1 MSYSRKVRT
10 ERESGIWIGATK
22 SHSSPV
28 NSRRGCLCMDKDTY
42 SVSCCD
48 GFMQQQGI
56 GKTQSS
62 SVARGSFS
70 YAFSDGFEIG
80 ERV

>member
-1 MSYSRKVRT
+1 MSYSRKLRT
-10 ERESGIWIGATK
+10 ARESGIWIGPTK

-28 NSRRGCLCMDKDTY
+28 NSRRGCLCLDKDTY
-42 SVSCCD
+42 SVDCCE

-62 SVARGSFS
+62 PVVRGGFSFG
-70 YAFSDGFEIG
+70 FSNGFEVG

>member
-70 YAFSDGFEIG
+70 YAFSNGFEIG

>member
-1 MSYSRKVRT
+1 MSYSRKLRKANST
-10 ERESGIWIGATK
+10 GIWIGPTK

-28 NSRRGCLCMDKDTY
+28 NSRRGCLCLDKDTY
-42 SVSCCD
+42 DVSCCE

-56 GKTQSS
+56 GRTQSS
-62 SVARGSFS
+62 SVVRGGFS
-70 YAFSDGFEIG
+70 YGFSTGFDIG

>member
-10 ERESGIWIGATK
+10 AIESAIWIGPTK
-22 SHSSPV
+22 SQSSPV
-28 NSRRGCLCMDKDTY
+28 NSRRGGLCLDKDTY

>member
-10 ERESGIWIGATK
+10 ARESGIWIGPTK

-28 NSRRGCLCMDKDTY
+28 NSRRGCLCLDSDTY
-42 SVSCCD
+42 SVSCCE

-56 GKTQSS
+56 GRTQSPS
-62 SVARGSFS
+62 PVRGGFS

>member
-10 ERESGIWIGATK
+10 ARESGIWLGPTK

-28 NSRRGCLCMDKDTY
+28 NSRRGCLCLDKDTY
-42 SVSCCD
+42 SVDCCD
-48 GFMQQQGI
+48 GFLQQQGI

-62 SVARGSFS
+62 SVVRGGFS
-70 YAFSDGFEIG
+70 YAFSNGFDIG